1 MKITK
6 SQLKQIIK
14 EELKVTFNEGF
25 LDRFKKTPDPE
36 PRDIAAEIPPEDRA
50 QYYRDKE
57 PTEKEAA
64 FTQHVADF
72 EHIVAAISRAYGD
85 ERVED
90 VATELVRMI
99 AGAGGLNT
107 DTLAWPK
114 PE

>member
-64 FTQHVADF
+64 FTQHTADF
-72 EHIVAAISRAYGD
+72 QHVVDEITAAFGN
-85 ERVED
+85 ELVKD
-90 VATELVRMI
+90 VAIELVRMI
-99 AGAGGLNT
+99 ANEGGLNT
-107 DTLAWPK
+107 DTLAWPRRN
-114 PE
+114 